1 MSRSL
6 TFPALAIIGAIGWLM
21 TVYWDAHTAL
31 LAYLSILLPF
41 IEIALGAL
49 FVLLLGHLV
58 PGRWFE
64 VLRIPLA
71 ATSLT
76 LPVLG
81 LLFLPIMFGLPA
93 LYSWAAEPS
102 QLHGFKAIYL
112 SPPAFILRVIFY
124 FCIWSF
130 IAMRSVQASNGQRTA
145 SWGLVVYALTG
156 SLAGVD
162 WVESLTPE
170 FHSSVFGLLFLS
182 SQVLAGL
189 SFTLAVFPLIYKD
202 ERPLTLHGQLLI
214 SCILLWGYL
223 HGMQYIIIWA
233 ANKPDEVKWYLDRS
247 TGGSAVVTWFVY
259 LSQFVL
265 PFLAFLLARVRQS
278 IEAITVIAASFL
290 AIRVV
295 ESFWL
300 VLPGQHF
307 DLYALLPATVFAF
320 LFCASVFWM
329 AFAGALADQRHGRSR
344 LKLFSFGRKSAAG

>member
-6 TFPALAIIGAIGWLM
+6 TFPALAIIGAIGWLV
-21 TVYWDAHTAL
+21 TAYWDAHTAL
-31 LAYLSILLPF
+31 LVYLSILLPF
-41 IEIALGAL
+41 IEIALCAL
-49 FVLLLGHLV
+49 FMLLLGYLV

-81 LLFLPIMFGLPA
+81 LLFLPIPFGLPA

-233 ANKPDEVKWYLDRS
+233 ANEPDEVKWYLDRAV
-247 TGGSAVVTWFVY
+247 GGWAVVTWFVY

-278 IEAITVIAASFL
+278 FEAITMIASSFL

-300 VLPGQHF
+300 VLPGQQF
-307 DLYALLPATVFAF
+307 DLYVLLPAATFAL

-329 AFAGALADQRHGRSR
+329 VFAAALEHRQHGGTWLR
-344 LKLFSFGRKSAAG
+344 LFWFGRKSTAG